1 MFWAKLFRFKQEPTE
16 HYLIFVLLPFRFFF
30 SFSAENQSSHQL
42 ASWWRIVP
50 FLLVNQKF
58 VQLPTCID
66 LSTCNKQKT
75 KQKQK
80 QTWREHRPDRFQ
92 FKKIRVFF
100 FYCLLSKNKTKNLHG
115 FGYLEVDYSML
126 LPKKHQLIGTSLANK
141 HSNSNSSYSKV
152 LMKIYFLHFLFD
164 FTRTSHICSV

>member
-16 HYLIFVLLPFRFFF
+16 HYLIFVLLPFRFFFF

-66 LSTCNKQKT
+66 LSTCNKQKQNKNKHGENT
-75 KQKQK
+75 DQIV
-80 QTWREHRPDRFQ
+80 FSL
-92 FKKIRVFF
+92 KIRVFF
-100 FYCLLSKNKTKNLHG
+100 FYCLLSKKQNLHG

>member
-1 MFWAKLFRFKQEPTE
+1 M
-16 HYLIFVLLPFRFFF
+16 LLPFRFFF
-30 SFSAENQSSHQL
+30 LFFSWKLEQSPVGVMVENC
-42 ASWWRIVP
+42 P
-50 FLLVNQKF
+50 FSVGELEVCTITNLHWF
-58 VQLPTCID
+58 VHLQQT
-66 LSTCNKQKT
+66 KT
-75 KQKQK
+75 KQK

>member
-16 HYLIFVLLPFRFFF
+16 HYLIFVLLPFRFFFF

-75 KQKQK
+75 KQKQ
-80 QTWREHRPDRFQ
+80 TWREHRPDRFQ
-92 FKKIRVFF
+92 FKKFGFSFSIV
-100 FYCLLSKNKTKNLHG
+100 YYLKTKQKTCMDLAIQKQIIQCYYPKNINL
-115 FGYLEVDYSML
+115 LV
-126 LPKKHQLIGTSLANK
+126 LPQQINIVIQIVVIVK
-141 HSNSNSSYSKV
+141 Y
-152 LMKIYFLHFLFD
+152 
-164 FTRTSHICSV
+164 

>member
-16 HYLIFVLLPFRFFF
+16 HYLIFVLLPFRFFFF

-66 LSTCNKQKT
+66 LSTCNKQKQNKNKHGENTDQIVFSLKKFGFSFSIVYYLKT
-75 KQKQK
+75 KQKTCMDLAIQK
-80 QTWREHRPDRFQ
+80 QIIQCYYP
-92 FKKIRVFF
+92 KNIN
-100 FYCLLSKNKTKNLHG
+100 LL
-115 FGYLEVDYSML
+115 V
-126 LPKKHQLIGTSLANK
+126 LPQQINIVIQIVVIVK
-141 HSNSNSSYSKV
+141 Y
-152 LMKIYFLHFLFD
+152 
-164 FTRTSHICSV
+164 

>member
-1 MFWAKLFRFKQEPTE
+1 MICPLATNKKQ
-16 HYLIFVLLPFRFFF
+16 
-30 SFSAENQSSHQL
+30 
-42 ASWWRIVP
+42 
-50 FLLVNQKF
+50 
-58 VQLPTCID
+58 
-66 LSTCNKQKT
+66 NKT
-75 KQKQK
+75 KQK

-152 LMKIYFLHFLFD
+152 LMIIYFLHFLFD
-164 FTRTSHICSV
+164 FTRRSHKWSV